1 VGNRGRGR
9 HLAIELPI
17 SNFLIHLNFNV
28 FESYLVWNQIFHFL
42 HIKLKLT
49 TIVKRKGALIT
60 FLNNTILHFLGGFN
74 LFEIN
79 FAIVFF

>member
-1 VGNRGRGR
+1 MGLN
-9 HLAIELPI
+9 
-17 SNFLIHLNFNV
+17 LIWFGIRY
-28 FESYLVWNQIFHFL
+28 FTFL